1 MYKSLIQLILFL
13 ILVLILSSIF
23 YKYFYNPQE
32 VREISNS
39 IKIPEKKDVIKDTN
53 KSEVN
58 TNNFSVNNSID
69 SEIYNLSYKK
79 FDIHNNVYLIEARKG
94 TIKSENPEIIFMNNV
109 TSSIT
114 YKNNEK
120 LLISSK
126 NAIFNKVDFETRF
139 LDEVILLYKDHRLK
153 SDTLEFLF
161 NKNIAIFRDNVIYR
175 NIDTKMFSD
184 KIIIDLITK
193 EIEITS
199 KNNSEKIIIEKNN

>member
-1 MYKSLIQLILFL
+1 
-13 ILVLILSSIF
+13 
-23 YKYFYNPQE
+23 